1 MNLNLEVDGEQSN
14 AHLRGSDTYKN
25 IEDMIKESG
34 EFDCE
39 SEVPNQIGRYTY
51 KRKKAEV

>member
-51 KRKKAEV
+51 KRKKAGV